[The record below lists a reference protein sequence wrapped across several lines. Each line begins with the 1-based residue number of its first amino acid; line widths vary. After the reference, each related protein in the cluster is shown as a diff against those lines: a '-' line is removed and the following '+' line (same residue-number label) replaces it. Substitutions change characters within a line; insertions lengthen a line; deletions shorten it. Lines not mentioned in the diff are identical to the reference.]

1 MLAQIRQRKLLE
13 HLGEVEVATVKQL
26 VEALDS
32 SPATIRRD
40 INLLNN
46 LGKLRKIRNGAE
58 RISVA
63 GSSELA
69 HFSDHL
75 VIRSDQSDHE
85 AYYEAHRI
93 AEQAVKLCKTKDSIY
108 IGTGSIACLMSRY
121 LLDSTIQVYSNSV
134 PLIIKLL
141 SASYPHL
148 VVLGGQHIESQGILV
163 SPPSKLNF
171 QGHYLIVD
179 ADGLSEV
186 GLTKSAMLAYME
198 EKRMQRHVDKVV
210 ALVSSDKIG
219 VDSGIPVFDLDEID
233 IVITGK
239 DADPKVLDMLRAKT
253 IEVYTV

>member
-1 MLAQIRQRKLLE
+1 MLAQIRQKKLLE

-40 INLLNN
+40 INLLNS

-58 RISVA
+58 RIA
-63 GSSELA
+63 GGEPIEKTLLDDRFVISNDYFDREDYSEA
-69 HFSDHL
+69 
-75 VIRSDQSDHE
+75 QK
-85 AYYEAHRI
+85 I

-134 PLIIKLL
+134 PLIMRLL
-141 SASYPHL
+141 TTSYPHL

-171 QGHYLIVD
+171 QGHYLMVD

-186 GLTKSAMLAYME
+186 GLTKAAMLAYME
-198 EKRMQRHVDKVV
+198 EKRMQRHVEKVV
-210 ALVSSDKIG
+210 ALVSSEKMG
-219 VDSGIPVFDLDEID
+219 VDSGIPVFELEEID

-239 DADPKVLDMLRAKT
+239 DADPKMIDVLRSKN
-253 IEVYTV
+253 IEVYLV